1 MAFLNKVKNLFR
13 ANTTEAKLPSYIQNN
28 VNPRDHWN
36 IIGELGDGAF
46 GKVEKAVSRTDP
58 KLFAA
63 SKSIEIQEG
72 EELEDLLVEVEI
84 LTECKGHPVMLGLYS
99 TYFFENKLTL
109 LLEFCGGGAVDNI
122 IVELGHALKEDQIR
136 YIAYYVCDALKWLHS
151 QNVIHRDLKAG
162 NILLTNDGQVRLAD
176 FGVSAKLKSDREK
189 RDTLIGTPYWMA
201 PEVMACETFK
211 DQPYDCISDIWSFG
225 ITLIEMAQGE
235 PPHSDVSVMR
245 VYIKV
250 LKSDPPTLLQPSHWT
265 RTFNDI
271 LARCLVKDPRN
282 RPSAATIFEHP
293 WFNNAPSKKKMIL
306 DLLAEMNAEVQE
318 EVVIDGDE
326 ESVAGSDEISQRRGG
341 DSWSSASDSPR
352 PATTEGFKV
361 PMLPPSIETPPPDT
375 PHKKRAAPPP
385 PQEAVAHQSPV
396 LNGKADSS
404 SYTEFSFS
412 NSNTFSEGTAEFST
426 PSSNKSSVHLSTP
439 AVLSLNTSGSP
450 SSANEFVSPRREAL
464 SILDELTTTLDDEQ
478 SSNYFNSPRS
488 TGSATGPARESPRQ
502 SPRNSPRN
510 SPQKEQKED
519 QSGGHSIRDTI
530 LANRQ
535 RKSLS
540 PQLRQLSP
548 SESGSS
554 SFDENVNLSFHKL
567 EPAEHA
573 GYIVAQQNMERATAK
588 LQERAAANLRAAAS
602 LQAKIEERQAEEAK
616 VKQRQ
621 VSTDSSEKRISRS
634 SSPSYSAGQ
643 PETVFKKQSQEM
655 STSFTARDTPFGKSE
670 LTVSAT
676 SSPAKIR
683 PSPQRASSNH
693 SVRTSNSSN
702 SIPHH
707 SASSSTDFAA
717 TPIPANPEYFDVPKR
732 SGNQKDKTPPPEPP
746 VDYEGSA
753 KENAAPVAAATAA
766 KTLQPAEPT
775 SSTSNAA
782 QKTNSKPL
790 GGRRDG
796 NRQTITKKTR
806 TYMIDGVQ
814 VTSTTVHVLGVK
826 DDKVQRKQQLHDLRR
841 LQRDEARQKQE
852 LQSEG
857 IKLVDEQA
865 RKFTS
870 EQTNLTRTSELEMD
884 AMERRQR
891 KEIEDTEGSQEQ
903 ELRNA
908 QKRLRVEQEKDMRA
922 FKERLKQE
930 MKIFKQELTMLSKV
944 QRKDA
949 LKQRK
954 DQIEIEHQLKEKDF
968 LMQLQQNAEAMLQR
982 MAEKHKE
989 RMASIEKQFLMQKH
1003 NLLRAKENN
1012 IWELEDKQMREKFVL
1027 HRKLFKDEYYL
1038 LRTQMLARHQRE
1050 MAQIEKNH
1058 QEEEEELIR
1067 ALTLDRKKLPK
1078 MLRAETKTRS
1088 VMFKESLR
1096 ISSTNM
1102 SNSEMQER
1110 IRRFDEQ
1117 ESLRMRAALEDHDM
1131 KSQKKLQALKDR
1143 HHAAVVELD
1152 EMQNEK
1158 RKQLLEKERNTMKEH
1173 EAKYHEM
1180 RELWQEN
1187 LIARKTVLEEKFED
1201 ELSKQEVFYGM
1212 SYTPSQASTLSG
1224 RHMP

>member
-1 MAFLNKVKNLFR
+1 MKGEKNKKIQKIPIFR
-13 ANTTEAKLPSYIQNN
+13 
-28 VNPRDHWN
+28 
-36 IIGELGDGAF
+36 
-46 GKVEKAVSRTDP
+46 
-58 KLFAA
+58 
-63 SKSIEIQEG
+63 
-72 EELEDLLVEVEI
+72 
-84 LTECKGHPVMLGLYS
+84 
-99 TYFFENKLTL
+99 
-109 LLEFCGGGAVDNI
+109 
-122 IVELGHALKEDQIR
+122 
-136 YIAYYVCDALKWLHS
+136 
-151 QNVIHRDLKAG
+151 
-162 NILLTNDGQVRLAD
+162 
-176 FGVSAKLKSDREK
+176 
-189 RDTLIGTPYWMA
+189 MA

-404 SYTEFSFS
+404 SYTEPIKLKKLLNNSMFQFSFS

-488 TGSATGPARESPRQ
+488 VGSATGSARESPRQ
-502 SPRNSPRN
+502 SPRNSPSN
-510 SPQKEQKED
+510 SPQKEQRED

-540 PQLRQLSP
+540 PQLRRKFCYFTEKKGEKCHKLIFSELSP

-588 LQERAAANLRAAAS
+588 LQERAAAS
-602 LQAKIEERQAEEAK
+602 HQAKIEERQAEEAR

-621 VSTDSSEKRISRS
+621 ASTDSSEKRISRS
-634 SSPSYSAGQ
+634 SSPSHSAGQ

-683 PSPQRASSNH
+683 PSPQRTSSNH

-732 SGNQKDKTPPPEPP
+732 SGHQKDKTPPPEPP

-753 KENAAPVAAATAA
+753 KENAAPVATAATAA

-1143 HHAAVVELD
+1143 HHAAVIELD

>member
-13 ANTTEAKLPSYIQNN
+13 ANTIEKKLPSYIQDN

-72 EELEDLLVEVEI
+72 EELEDFLVEIEI
-84 LTECKGHPVMLGLYS
+84 LTECKGHPIMLGLYS
-99 TYFFENKLTL
+99 TYFFENKLTM

-136 YIAYYVCDALKWLHS
+136 YIGYYVCDALKWLHS

-176 FGVSAKLKSDREK
+176 FGVSAKLKSEREK
-189 RDTLIGTPYWMA
+189 RDTFIGTPYWMA

-245 VYIKV
+245 VIIKV
-250 LKSDPPTLLQPSHWT
+250 QKSDPPTLLQPSNWS
-265 RTFNDI
+265 RAFSEL
-271 LARCLVKDPRN
+271 LAHCLVKDPRN
-282 RPSAATIFEHP
+282 RPPASTIFTHP
-293 WFNNAPSKKKMIL
+293 WFNNAASKKKMIL
-306 DLLAEMNAEVQE
+306 DLLAEMNADVQE
-318 EVVIDGDE
+318 EVVLDADE
-326 ESVAGSDEISQRRGG
+326 DSVAGSDEISQRHVG

-352 PATTEGFKV
+352 PATSDDFKI
-361 PMLPPSIETPPPDT
+361 PMLPPTIETPPPDT

-385 PQEAVAHQSPV
+385 PQEAHQQSP
-396 LNGKADSS
+396 LMNGKAEQSR
-404 SYTEFSFS
+404 YAEFSFS
-412 NSNTFSEGTAEFST
+412 NSNTSSEGAADFST
-426 PSSNKSSVHLSTP
+426 PSSNKSSAHLSTP
-439 AVLSLNTSGSP
+439 AALSLNTSGSP
-450 SSANEFVSPRREAL
+450 TSAREFVSPRREAL
-464 SILDELTTTLDDEQ
+464 SILDELTTTLEDEQ
-478 SSNYFNSPRS
+478 DSTYFNSPRS
-488 TGSATGPARESPRQ
+488 SASPRQ
-502 SPRNSPRN
+502 SPRV
-510 SPQKEQKED
+510 SPQKQVVE
-519 QSGGHSIRDTI
+519 HSIRDTI
-530 LANRQ
+530 QANKE

-540 PQLRQLSP
+540 PQLKQVSP
-548 SESGSS
+548 TESSI

-573 GYIVAQQNMERATAK
+573 GYIVAQQQMEKAVYDTRSEDRRSQESSSYSRQTPIGNASLNQGARTS
-588 LQERAAANLRAAAS
+588 QERA
-602 LQAKIEERQAEEAK
+602 
-616 VKQRQ
+616 
-621 VSTDSSEKRISRS
+621 
-634 SSPSYSAGQ
+634 SSPDLSTG
-643 PETVFKKQSQEM
+643 PTENVFKKASQDM
-655 STSFTARDTPFGKSE
+655 SASFTVPDSVYGKSD
-670 LTVSAT
+670 LTVSAAT
-676 SSPAKIR
+676 TPAKIR
-683 PSPQRASSNH
+683 PAGSNQSVSRSASSN
-693 SVRTSNSSN
+693 SM
-702 SIPHH
+702 PHH
-707 SASSSTDFAA
+707 SASSSTDFTSTAVP
-717 TPIPANPEYFDVPKR
+717 TNPEYFEGSKR
-732 SGNQKDKTPPPEPP
+732 GQMDKTPPPEPP
-746 VDYEGSA
+746 VDYEGNV
-753 KENAAPVAAATAA
+753 KENSAPAPVFSQPAPVAVPQRPSVAPRA
-766 KTLQPAEPT
+766 
-775 SSTSNAA
+775 
-782 QKTNSKPL
+782 L
-790 GGRRDG
+790 GGRKDG

-852 LQSEG
+852 LQAEG
-857 IKLVDEQA
+857 IKLVEEQA
-865 RKFTS
+865 RKFSS
-870 EQTNLTRTSELEMD
+870 EQTNLSRTSELEMD

-891 KEIEDTEGSQEQ
+891 KEIEDTETTQEQ

-908 QKRLRVEQEKDMRA
+908 QKRLRVEQEKDMKA

-954 DQIEIEHQLKEKDF
+954 EQIEIEHQLKEKDF

-1050 MAQIEKNH
+1050 MAQIEKIH
-1058 QEEEEELIR
+1058 QEEEDELIR

-1078 MLRAETKTRS
+1078 MLRSETKTRS

-1096 ISSTNM
+1096 ISATNM
-1102 SNSEMQER
+1102 SNAEMQER

-1131 KSQKKLQALKDR
+1131 KSQKKLQTLKER
-1143 HHAAVVELD
+1143 HQEAIIELD

-1187 LIARKTVLEEKFED
+1187 LITRKTVLEEKFED

-1212 SYTPSQASTLSG
+1212 SYSSSQASTLSG

>member
-13 ANTTEAKLPSYIQNN
+13 ANTTEKKLPSYIQDN

-72 EELEDLLVEVEI
+72 EELEDFLVEIEI
-84 LTECKGHPVMLGLYS
+84 LSECKGHPVMLGLYS
-99 TYFFENKLTL
+99 TYFFENKLTM

-122 IVELGHALKEDQIR
+122 MLELGHPLKEDQIR
-136 YIAYYVCDALKWLHS
+136 YIGYYVCDALKWLHS

-176 FGVSAKLKSDREK
+176 FGVSAKLKSEREK
-189 RDTLIGTPYWMA
+189 RDTFIGTPYWMA

-225 ITLIEMAQGE
+225 ITLIEMAQCE

-245 VYIKV
+245 VIIKV
-250 LKSDPPTLLQPSHWT
+250 QKSEPPTLLQPSHWT
-265 RTFNDI
+265 KTFSDI
-271 LARCLVKDPRN
+271 LAKCLVKDPRY
-282 RPSAATIFEHP
+282 RPNATAIFEHP
-293 WFNNAPSKKKMIL
+293 WFNNAPSKRKMIM
-306 DLLAEMNAEVQE
+306 DLLTEMNADVQE
-318 EVVIDGDE
+318 ELIIDGDE
-326 ESVAGSDEISQRRGG
+326 ESVAGSDENSQRRG
-341 DSWSSASDSPR
+341 DSWSSASESPR
-352 PATTEGFKV
+352 PAKTEGFKV
-361 PMLPPSIETPPPDT
+361 PVLPPNIETPPPDT

-385 PQEAVAHQSPV
+385 PQEAKAAQESPV
-396 LNGKADSS
+396 LNGKSDNS
-404 SYTEFSFS
+404 SYAEFSFS
-412 NSNTFSEGTAEFST
+412 NSNTFSEGNAEFST

-450 SSANEFVSPRREAL
+450 SSGASEFVSPRREAL

-488 TGSATGPARESPRQ
+488 ERQSPRQ
-502 SPRNSPRN
+502 SPSQ
-510 SPQKEQKED
+510 SPQKEQKQD
-519 QSGGHSIRDTI
+519 STVQHSIRDTI
-530 LANRQ
+530 MANRA
-535 RKSLS
+535 RPSLS
-540 PQLRQLSP
+540 PQLRHLSP
-548 SESGSS
+548 SNSSS
-554 SFDENVNLSFHKL
+554 SFEESVNLSFHKL
-567 EPAEHA
+567 EPADHA
-573 GYIVAQQNMERATAK
+573 GYIVAKQQMEKVTATM
-588 LQERAAANLRAAAS
+588 QERAIAHAQSQDRLS
-602 LQAKIEERQAEEAK
+602 D
-616 VKQRQ
+616 
-621 VSTDSSEKRISRS
+621 TSSEKLRQSASSEGTASPKRISKERS
-634 SSPSYSAGQ
+634 SSPHGQ
-643 PETVFKKQSQEM
+643 PETVFKKPSQDM
-655 STSFTARDTPFGKSE
+655 STSFTARDSPFGKSE

-676 SSPAKIR
+676 STPAKIR
-683 PSPQRASSNH
+683 AAPQRAESNH
-693 SVRTSNSSN
+693 SVRTSTSSN

-707 SASSSTDFAA
+707 SASSSTDFVP
-717 TPIPANPEYFDVPKR
+717 TPIPAQPEYFDIPKHHY
-732 SGNQKDKTPPPEPP
+732 QKDKTTPPPEPP
-746 VDYEGSA
+746 VDYEGNA
-753 KENAAPVAAATAA
+753 KENAAPVPVQ
-766 KTLQPAEPT
+766 KILQPAVPAP
-775 SSTSNAA
+775 STSTAGSKASTSTAA
-782 QKTNSKPL
+782 KPL

-852 LQSEG
+852 LQAEG

-865 RKFTS
+865 RKFVS

-908 QKRLRVEQEKDMRA
+908 QKRLRIEQEKDMRA

-954 DQIEIEHQLKEKDF
+954 EQIEHEHQLKEKDF
-968 LMQLQQNAEAMLQR
+968 LIQLQQNAEAMLQR

-1067 ALTLDRKKLPK
+1067 ALTNDRKKLPK

-1096 ISSTNM
+1096 ISATNM
-1102 SNSEMQER
+1102 SNAEMQER

-1117 ESLRMRAALEDHDM
+1117 EALRMRNALEEHDA
-1131 KSQKKLQALKDR
+1131 KSQKKLQALKER

-1180 RELWQEN
+1180 REMWQEN

>member
-13 ANTTEAKLPSYIQNN
+13 ANTIEKKLPSYIQDN
-28 VNPRDHWN
+28 VNPKDHWN

-63 SKSIEIQEG
+63 SKSIEIKEG
-72 EELEDLLVEVEI
+72 EELEDFLVEIEI
-84 LTECKGHPVMLGLYS
+84 LTECKGHPGILGLYS
-99 TYFFENKLTL
+99 TYFFDNKLTM

-122 IVELGHALKEDQIR
+122 MVELGHALKEDQVR
-136 YIAYYVCDALKWLHS
+136 YIGYYVCDALKWLHS

-176 FGVSAKLKSDREK
+176 FGVSAKLKSEREK
-189 RDTLIGTPYWMA
+189 RDTFIGTPYWMA
-201 PEVMACETFK
+201 PEVLACENFQ

-245 VYIKV
+245 VIIKV
-250 LKSDPPTLLQPSHWT
+250 QKADPPTLLQPSKWT
-265 RTFNDI
+265 KLFSEL
-271 LARCLVKDPRN
+271 LAQCLVKDPRN
-282 RPSAATIFEHP
+282 RPSAAQIFSHP
-293 WFNNAPSKKKMIL
+293 WFNNAPTKKKMIL
-306 DLLAEMNAEVQE
+306 DLLAEMNADVQE
-318 EVVIDGDE
+318 EVVIDADE
-326 ESVAGSDEISQRRGG
+326 ESVAGSDDISQRPGG

-352 PATTEGFKV
+352 PATSDGFKI
-361 PMLPPSIETPPPDT
+361 PMLPPTIETPPPDT

-385 PQEAVAHQSPV
+385 PQEAIVHQQSPV
-396 LNGKADSS
+396 LNGKSEQTNYA
-404 SYTEFSFS
+404 EFSFS
-412 NSNTFSEGTAEFST
+412 NSNTSSESTAEFST
-426 PSSNKSSVHLSTP
+426 PSSNKSSAHFTTP

-450 SSANEFVSPRREAL
+450 TSASEFVSPRREAL

-478 SSNYFNSPRS
+478 SSTYFNSPRS
-488 TGSATGPARESPRQ
+488 SASPHQ
-502 SPRNSPRN
+502 
-510 SPQKEQKED
+510 SPQKEQRPKRMVE
-519 QSGGHSIRDTI
+519 HSIRDTI
-530 LANRQ
+530 MANRD
-535 RKSLS
+535 RKSTS
-540 PQLRQLSP
+540 PQLKQLSP
-548 SESGSS
+548 VDSAA

-573 GYIVAQQNMERATAK
+573 GYIVAQKQMEKATAQMYQRMSEDTRS
-588 LQERAAANLRAAAS
+588 LNRTVESSGSQQSLHNRTDPSFDVRQRASQE
-602 LQAKIEERQAEEAK
+602 
-616 VKQRQ
+616 
-621 VSTDSSEKRISRS
+621 RS
-634 SSPSYSAGQ
+634 SSPNLSTGPAEAVFRKASQDMSA
-643 PETVFKKQSQEM
+643 
-655 STSFTARDTPFGKSE
+655 SFTVRDNSYGKSE
-670 LTVSAT
+670 LTVSAAST
-676 SSPAKIR
+676 PAKIR
-683 PSPQRASSNH
+683 AAPQRAGSNQ
-693 SVRTSNSSN
+693 SVRTSASSN
-702 SIPHH
+702 SMPHH
-707 SASSSTDFAA
+707 SASSSNDFTS
-717 TPIPANPEYFDVPKR
+717 TPIPSNAEYFDVPKR
-732 SGNQKDKTPPPEPP
+732 GNSKDKTPPPEPP
-746 VDYEGSA
+746 VDYEGST
-753 KENAAPVAAATAA
+753 KENAAPPANVSTQQVVA
-766 KTLQPAEPT
+766 PT
-775 SSTSNAA
+775 PSVIAPKANAR
-782 QKTNSKPL
+782 PL
-790 GGRRDG
+790 GGRNNG

-826 DDKVQRKQQLHDLRR
+826 DDKVQRKQQLQDLRR

-852 LQSEG
+852 LQAEG
-857 IKLVDEQA
+857 IKLVEEQA

-870 EQTNLTRTSELEMD
+870 EQTNLSRTSELEMD

-891 KEIEDTEGSQEQ
+891 KEIEDTESAQEQ

-954 DQIEIEHQLKEKDF
+954 EQIEIEHQLKEKDF

-1050 MAQIEKNH
+1050 MAQIEKIH
-1058 QEEEEELIR
+1058 QEEEDELIR

-1096 ISSTNM
+1096 ISATNM
-1102 SNSEMQER
+1102 SNAEMQER

-1131 KSQKKLQALKDR
+1131 KSQKKLQALKER
-1143 HHAAVVELD
+1143 HQEAIIELD

-1212 SYTPSQASTLSG
+1212 SYSNSQNSTLSG

>member
-13 ANTTEAKLPSYIQNN
+13 ANTTEKKLPSYIQDN
-28 VNPRDHWN
+28 VNPLDHWD

-46 GKVEKAVSRTDP
+46 GKVEKARSRADP
-58 KLFAA
+58 KLLAA

-72 EELEDLLVEVEI
+72 EELEDLLVEIEI

-99 TYFFENKLTL
+99 TYFFENKLTM

-122 IVELGHALKEDQIR
+122 IAELGHGLKEDQIR
-136 YIAYYVCDALKWLHS
+136 YIGYYVCDALKWLHS

-176 FGVSAKLKSDREK
+176 FGVSAKLKNEREK
-189 RDTLIGTPYWMA
+189 RDTFIGTPYWMA
-201 PEVMACETFK
+201 PEVVACETFK
-211 DQPYDCISDIWSFG
+211 DQPYDCIADVWSFG
-225 ITLIEMAQGE
+225 ITLIEMAQME
-235 PPHSDVSVMR
+235 PPHSEVSVMR
-245 VYIKV
+245 VIIKIQ
-250 LKSDPPTLLQPSHWT
+250 KSDPPTLLQPSHWT
-265 RTFNDI
+265 RGFSEI
-271 LARCLVKDPRN
+271 LAKCLVKDPRY
-282 RPSAATIFEHP
+282 RPPATVVLADP
-293 WFNNAPSKKKMIL
+293 WFANASTKRKTIM

-326 ESVAGSDEISQRRGG
+326 ESVAGSDEISQRHGE
-341 DSWSSASDSPR
+341 SWSSASDSPR
-352 PATTEGFKV
+352 PPTTEGFKV
-361 PMLPPSIETPPPDT
+361 PILPPSIETPPPDT
-375 PHKKRAAPPP
+375 PYKKRAAPPP
-385 PQEAVAHQSPV
+385 PQEAKAAEKSSV

-404 SYTEFSFS
+404 SYAEFSFS
-412 NSNTFSEGTAEFST
+412 NSNTYSEETAEFST

-439 AVLSLNTSGSP
+439 AMLSLNTSGSP
-450 SSANEFVSPRREAL
+450 SSAASEIVSPRREAL

-478 SSNYFNSPRS
+478 SSNYFVSPQS
-488 TGSATGPARESPRQ
+488 AGSARPSPSQESPRQ
-502 SPRNSPRN
+502 SPRT
-510 SPQKEQKED
+510 SPQKEHEKVE
-519 QSGGHSIRDTI
+519 HSIRDTI
-530 LANRQ
+530 MASRT
-535 RKSLS
+535 RPSLS

-554 SFDENVNLSFHKL
+554 YDENVNLSFHKL

-573 GYIVAQQNMERATAK
+573 GYIVAQQQMEKTTAK
-588 LQERAAANLRAAAS
+588 LQERAIAHAHSQDRLSDTSSGKLQTFEGTAS
-602 LQAKIEERQAEEAK
+602 P
-616 VKQRQ
+616 
-621 VSTDSSEKRISRS
+621 KRISQERA
-634 SSPSYSAGQ
+634 SSPNPSAGQ
-643 PETVFKKQSQEM
+643 PATVFKKPSQEM
-655 STSFTARDTPFGKSE
+655 STSFTVRDTPRDKAEF
-670 LTVSAT
+670 TF
-676 SSPAKIR
+676 SSPATAAKIR
-683 PSPQRASSNH
+683 VSPQRAGSNQ
-693 SVRTSNSSN
+693 SVRTSTSSA
-702 SIPHH
+702 SIPQH
-707 SASSSTDFAA
+707 SASSSVDIAV
-717 TPIPANPEYFDVPKR
+717 TPIPAQPEYFDIPKQQR
-732 SGNQKDKTPPPEPP
+732 LKDKTPPPEPP

-753 KENAAPVAAATAA
+753 KENAAPVQ
-766 KTLQPAEPT
+766 KVLQPAVPT
-775 SSTSNAA
+775 PSTSAAA
-782 QKTNSKPL
+782 QKPNASKPL

-852 LQSEG
+852 LQAEG

-954 DQIEIEHQLKEKDF
+954 EQIEIEHQLKEKDF
-968 LMQLQQNAEAMLQR
+968 HIQLQQNAEAMLQR

-989 RMASIEKQFLMQKH
+989 RMASVEKQFLMQKH

-1096 ISSTNM
+1096 ISATNM
-1102 SNSEMQER
+1102 SNAEMQER